1 MEVEF
6 ELALCRACWSQDLL
20 FTQRISFRA
29 VSCKYVFWCVYVVG
43 FVPMAS
49 LLF

>member
-29 VSCKYVFWCVYVVG
+29 VSCKYVSWCDAG

-49 LLF
+49 HTAQL